1 MIFFVSFLVR
11 SILKM
16 SFNRA
21 KYEYFFPSK
30 VFRCACLGQIIDN
43 CRDNGLYSFTEIVDE
58 LSNQTFLDND
68 DNKIFAVKCGELN
81 RDCIFVCKKHLGIV
95 LFAKKTFSCT
105 DNPQPANTTISYN
118 DGKKETYCIGCIK
131 HNLKLMYNY
140 FYHVNFD
147 LKCS

>member
-140 FYHVNFD
+140 FYHD